1 MQTVRPRILEAA
13 GNVIRGHK
21 KMSRLWESRQVRSLS
36 LQCVKTAIS
45 FSRRHCSDVDANVE
59 ITLLDVFGPY

>member
-1 MQTVRPRILEAA
+1 
-13 GNVIRGHK
+13 
-21 KMSRLWESRQVRSLS
+21 MSWLWDSRQVRSLS

-45 FSRRHCSDVDANVE
+45 FLGGICIEVDANVE